1 MARTEWTKTNI
12 PKHMLTV
19 IDRYLD
25 SDFARERGLTSRTD
39 VILGALRM
47 LFERD
52 GFYPHR
58 PRFEPMDVTN
68 ERVRIV
74 DNALQRITTVRLRS
88 RYLLC
93 ELCNARECIHIDFA
107 LSLPDVHRLLPTRSR
122 VSRGW

>member
-12 PKHMLTV
+12 PKHMLVV
-19 IDRYLD
+19 IDRYLT
-25 SDFARERGLTSRTD
+25 SESAQERGLTSRTD
-39 VILGALRM
+39 VILAALRM

-58 PRFEPMDVTN
+58 PRFEPLSVVSDHVKL
-68 ERVRIV
+68 V

-88 RYLLC
+88 RYLTC

-107 LSLPDVHRLLPTRSR
+107 LTLPEVQRLLPTRSR
-122 VSRGW
+122 VARG